1 MSGVIVEQEMRIKVC
16 WRFAVNLFQKQE
28 KLLIPMSIF
37 ATSDDA
43 TVKYVKGGKQS
54 SGFVT
59 LTVVGH
65 TCTPV
70 FIHGQT
76 FLGSI

>member
-1 MSGVIVEQEMRIKVC
+1 
-16 WRFAVNLFQKQE
+16 
-28 KLLIPMSIF
+28 MSIF